1 MFTRQFRP
9 QLVTSR
15 KKDKM
20 AIVNNT
26 SQEFI
31 PVKEIR
37 DGVVILKDGSMQM
50 VLLAS
55 SLNFALKSKDEQV
68 AIILQYQNFLN
79 SLDFSMQILIQ
90 SRRLD
95 IRPYLA
101 TLDDRIGA
109 QTEELLRIQTKEY
122 KEFIKKF
129 TESVSIMSKTFFIV
143 VPYNTPLI
151 AAGVNLSSGLF
162 GGLFGKKPEA
172 GSTEEL
178 ASFEDN
184 RTQLE
189 QRSSVITQGLGRLGV
204 RTIPLGTEELIEL
217 FFKIFNPEETGG
229 IAR

>member
-1 MFTRQFRP
+1 
-9 QLVTSR
+9 
-15 KKDKM
+15 M

-26 SQEFI
+26 SQEFV
-31 PVKEIR
+31 PVKEIK

-50 VLLAS
+50 ILLAS
-55 SLNFALKSKDEQV
+55 SLNFALKSKDEQM

-79 SLDFSMQILIQ
+79 SLDFSIQILIQ

-95 IRPYLA
+95 IRPYLE
-101 TLDDRIGA
+101 TLDDRIKA

-122 KEFIKKF
+122 KEFVKKF
-129 TESVSIMSKTFFIV
+129 TETVSIMSKTFFIV
-143 VPYNTPLI
+143 VPYNAPLI
-151 AAGVNLSSGLF
+151 ASGASISSGF
-162 GGLFGKKPEA
+162 FGLFGKKPET

-189 QRSSVITQGLGRLGV
+189 QRASVITQGLGRLGV

-229 IAR
+229 VAR

>member
-1 MFTRQFRP
+1 MPT
-9 QLVTSR
+9 T
-15 KKDKM
+15 
-20 AIVNNT
+20 NT
-26 SQEFI
+26 SQEFV
-31 PVKEIR
+31 PVKEIK
-37 DGVVILKDGSMQM
+37 DGVIVLKDGSMQM

-55 SLNFALKSKDEQV
+55 SLNFALKSKDEQQ

-79 SLDFSMQILIQ
+79 SLDFSVQVLVQ

-101 TLDDRIGA
+101 TLDDRIAA

-122 KEFIKKF
+122 KEFVKKF
-129 TESVSIMSKTFFIV
+129 TESVSIMSKSFFIV
-143 VPYNTPLI
+143 VPYNAPI
-151 AAGVNLSSGLF
+151 IPAGKSTTSGLF
-162 GGLFGKKPEA
+162 GLLFGKKPET
-172 GSTEEL
+172 GSAEEL

-189 QRSSVITQGLGRLGV
+189 QRAGVVTQGLGRIGV

-229 IAR
+229 VAR